1 MTSLGLL
8 LISTLALSCLSI
20 TIFKQQDGALAQQY
34 IQTIKY
40 RNLVIDLGNGVKTN
54 AQLTLPAIGKG
65 PFPGVLLVPGAGPA
79 DMNYTAGIN
88 VKLFWQI
95 AEYLS
100 ERGFVVLRYDK
111 RGIGDNGTIINNNLW
126 ANMTYDDLKQD
137 AEKAVNVLLQQPEV
151 DTKKI
156 TMIGHS
162 EGGEIVT
169 RVAADNPTKV
179 KNIVLMAAR
188 IPNPRDVVYY
198 LFVDLPLEY
207 ANPVLDKNHNGSFS
221 LQEASQDQIF
231 QSMVDGNASL
241 ILTQSLPNNTKLLK
255 SEYNP
260 NNDRYINI
268 NTELKPMLEKRFEN
282 AFEGSKCENP
292 MQGPCP
298 IYLKSILGLKPT
310 LSIIGNVS
318 SSTGI
323 LILHGQNDSGSP
335 VQQSFLLQQRLTELN
350 HPDHTLITY
359 PDLGHHFYPSSR
371 WTTESGTIPKYVLAD
386 IYSWLEAHF
395 GLSKS
400 YFTPTKSSP

>member
-1 MTSLGLL
+1 
-8 LISTLALSCLSI
+8 
-20 TIFKQQDGALAQQY
+20 
-34 IQTIKY
+34 
-40 RNLVIDLGNGVKTN
+40 
-54 AQLTLPAIGKG
+54 
-65 PFPGVLLVPGAGPA
+65 
-79 DMNYTAGIN
+79 
-88 VKLFWQI
+88 
-95 AEYLS
+95 
-100 ERGFVVLRYDK
+100 
-111 RGIGDNGTIINNNLW
+111 
-126 ANMTYDDLKQD
+126 
-137 AEKAVNVLLQQPEV
+137 
-151 DTKKI
+151 
-156 TMIGHS
+156 MIGHS

-169 RVAADNPTKV
+169 RVATDNPTKV
-179 KNIVLMAAR
+179 ENIVLMAAR

-207 ANPVLDKNHNGSFS
+207 ANQVLDKNHNGSFS

-231 QSMVDGNASL
+231 QSMVGGNTSL

-260 NNDRYINI
+260 NNNRYINI

-282 AFEGSKCENP
+282 AFEGSKCEP
-292 MQGPCP
+292 TKGPCP

-323 LILHGQNDSGSP
+323 LILTGQNDSGSP

-371 WTTESGTIPKYVLAD
+371 WTTESGPIPNYVLAD
-386 IYSWLEAHF
+386 IYAWLEAHS
-395 GLSKS
+395 GLSR
-400 YFTPTKSSP
+400 SSVTTSTASTIGANTSSLINH